1 MNILRRMLAAAL
13 VPSFNSD
20 QAELKRLRGTTP
32 MRRGWFRLVASG
44 NTTGFAHVC
53 ECAQEIKIVHPLDM
67 FKSYRCQCGET
78 FALLEP
84 RRRTP
89 AEIENYLTRLPA
101 RQSAAPAQQRPAPQ
115 VGTWNLDGDD
125 TEYTGTADLR
135 TQV

>member
-20 QAELKRLRGTTP
+20 QAELKRLRGATP
-32 MRRGWFRLVASG
+32 MRRGWFRMVQHG

-53 ECAQEIKIVHPLDM
+53 ECANEIKIVYPLDM
-67 FKSYRCQCGET
+67 FKQYRCQCGET

-89 AEIENYLTRLPA
+89 AQIDNYLMGL
-101 RQSAAPAQQRPAPQ
+101 PAQQGAAPQRQPTPQ

-125 TEYTGTADLR
+125 TVQWVGTP
-135 TQV
+135 Q